1 MASASTLILFGPGVM
16 TLDEP
21 YFNRIFTCVKHDA
34 YHSQWALHA
43 VEDLESCWDSLCKS
57 IPKLQ
62 RVDGRKHAR
71 TLADWLRAGT
81 IPPGSTVANLP
92 NSILGPLVLL
102 AQLVEYIQHLKSVN
116 GTERGFLKWMPPS
129 PQTEAVGCCL
139 GCFSAIVV
147 SASSSWAQFCHNAAA
162 ALRVM
167 FVICALSDAQDSS
180 DETGPST
187 CLNAFWR
194 GTQSASSLTTAL
206 EAYPDAYVAVMYDE
220 NRATITTSAGTAPA
234 LATYLETVGIKASL
248 SEFHGRFHTPE
259 VYERDIQALFR
270 FCQTCPTFQ
279 VPDASHLAMPTRIN
293 AETPISGQESPL
305 EAATRAFLAQ
315 QFNWI
320 KTFRAAAAGC
330 LKDRNARVMEFGPER
345 CIPPTLLRRLS
356 RQVTHFDLEESFR
369 GSLAGDSI
377 PDAPPVVSE
386 TDVAIIGMACN
397 VAGAQDIGQYWQIM
411 LDGTSQHRE
420 LIPNDRFVMETA
432 HRPREEGSEKKKWY
446 GNFLDD
452 TAVFDH
458 KFFKKSPREALHMDP
473 QQRLIL
479 QTAYQ
484 AVAQSGYYFQ
494 PKGNKSSDRR
504 IGCYIGAVTN
514 DYEYNISHAIPNAFS
529 ATGALRSYIA
539 GKVSHFFGWTG
550 PAMTLDTACSAS
562 TVAIDLAIQAILSGE
577 CSAAL
582 IRQIFGG
589 SARAGMKPLQIGS
602 AKGLVGHTEGA
613 SGIVALIKVLLMMLE
628 SRIPLQASFNT
639 INPAIQYSPSD
650 NMEFAKASLPWTDDR
665 KVAMINNY
673 GAAGS
678 NASMLIQQ
686 APKKAQGRNDMPTG
700 SASSYR
706 WPFYIS
712 GLDDKAIQ
720 AYAAKLCLFL
730 RERPVSGHHL
740 DIENVSFNVNRQLM
754 NGSLGRAAM
763 FTAGSIDELEQQ
775 LGSLET
781 CVTPASTR
789 PVILAFGGQ
798 VGKVVGLDRE
808 VFDKSTILR
817 HHLDECDMACKA
829 IQAGSIYPT
838 IFQREPINDPSVL
851 QPVLFSLQYAC
862 AKSWID
868 CGVEPAALVGYSFG
882 ELTALCISGVL
893 SLEDAL
899 RMVYGRSKV
908 IRDGWGAEPGSMVAV
923 EGDPADVEQIIAAV
937 NAQLDNKGDGRDGMA
952 CIACVNGPRSFT
964 LAGSVAACDAVQQ
977 HIEARDAD
985 SIRPT
990 IKHKR
995 IHVTNAFHSGLVEPL
1010 KPDLLAVGSQLKFGQ
1025 PKIPLERE
1033 TEGYRECPS
1042 DASYVAEHMRD
1053 PVYWFQ
1059 AVERLANKYPNAV
1072 WLEAGSN
1079 STITNMASKALGMPR
1094 SATFLPV
1101 NITGDDRCLQHLVD
1115 TTMGLWR
1122 AGVQVAFWPHSRA
1135 QTHQYAPIM
1144 LPPYQFERSRHWLDF
1159 KPPLEQVG
1167 QETQP
1172 SEQTKGGAEG
1182 GILPPSGPYTFFGYK
1197 DKKTKKESRFMI
1209 NNAVKSYLG
1218 VVSGHVIANEAPV
1231 FPVPFAIDLAIQ
1243 AVTSIS
1249 PELAGISNKLQ
1260 PRIYEIVNHSPLI
1273 HTDQPRAVFIDFERR
1288 DDNGSAESSWIF
1300 KFVSKLGEAGEETL
1314 HIRGRLSFQPR
1325 DDGRLHA
1332 EFGKLERFVTHERCL
1347 RALESNDGSEEVI
1360 QGRSIYKVGDNLFHY
1375 GDRFRGLQK
1384 LVGRS
1389 SESAGRLARRR
1400 SAEAF
1405 VFDPALAD
1413 AFEQV
1418 GSIWAN
1424 CMTQDRPTTDD
1435 PSIYLVSEMEQWIRS
1450 PDLESPRDVDSQG
1463 EWDILALHKRLPS
1476 GDFLTDIFVF
1486 GSASRSLEE
1495 VMLGIRYKSVPV
1507 GQLLTG
1513 VPTPPVSAWA
1523 LAEPPTKPVTTGALP
1538 SNHVPVGESID
1549 RQPDSQP
1556 AIVPPHVNNVNNV
1569 KKAKDAL
1576 WPRLQRI
1583 LAEISGLELD
1593 EITRA
1598 DSLAD
1603 VGIDSLMGLE
1613 LARDIETEFD
1623 CTLEQSQLISIVDIT
1638 GILDLLQSVLDL
1650 EEVAASSD
1658 SSDTTSSEPNSA
1670 ASAASR
1676 ETSLSGTPSMADKSS
1691 DTALSLPASTT
1702 IEAFR
1707 ESKDRTDSFLKS
1719 QGCAGYLD
1727 GVYQKQVR
1735 LCLVLT
1741 NDAFKEL
1748 GCDLE
1753 AAQPGDVLQPVPF
1766 VARHWRFHEYLYKM
1780 LEETRIIDIEEGGVI
1795 RRTGLPLP
1803 SQSADAIIEG
1813 LMKNSKGYSS
1823 SHQLL
1828 YNVGSR
1834 MADVLAGKADGPAL
1848 IFGDAKNRESAAHF
1862 YGEFPFNKAYIE
1874 QMGDFLTRLARKGGL
1889 LSQNGLSTPLKI
1901 MEMGAGTGGT
1911 TRVLAPMLAEFGIP
1925 VEYTFTD
1932 LSPSLVSQARKKF
1945 KQYPFMK
1952 FAVHDI
1958 EQPPDPELM
1967 GSQHIV
1973 VATNAVHATHSI
1985 DASTHNIRKFL
1996 RPDGLLMLLEMMG
2009 ILHWVDVVWGTL
2021 EGWWLF
2027 DDGRTHAIVKEKR
2040 WEQSLLNAGFKH
2052 VEWTDGNLPEVGVQ
2066 RFVIAMAA
2074 DLEPGMAKQP
2084 RIPRSPE
2091 HDEHDSEEYLKGR
2104 KLAAD
2109 KYVASATRGFA
2120 IPEASPVVQGPAT
2133 DDPSDP
2139 SDPSAHCV
2147 LVTGATG
2154 SLGSHIVS
2162 HLVSLPSI
2170 GTVFCLNRTRPTRKD
2185 EQPISPQRRQLEAF
2199 ESRGI
2204 ELDETMRAKL
2214 EVIETDTSQP
2224 RLGLDVAQYGRL
2236 VGHVT
2241 HIIHNA
2247 FPVNGLRAL
2256 EQNEPQFVVMR
2267 NLVDLA
2273 AAVSVH
2279 RKARDEKFKCTF
2291 QQISSLSAVG
2301 KYPFRQGNGRQVPEA
2316 PMDIECSLPNGYGG
2330 AKIICER
2337 ILNDT
2342 LGRRPDRFRA
2352 MTVRLGQVSGSKRTG
2367 YWNHVE
2373 VLAFLFKSA
2382 QTLRSFPAVEGVLNW
2397 LPLEDASTALAE
2409 LLLRASDDEWY
2420 PVYHVDNPVPRAWAD
2435 VVPVF
2440 AEALGVPQDK
2450 GIVSLQEWRRRVAEF
2465 PGENPWDNP
2474 AAKAQDFFE
2483 HKFEL
2488 MSCGGVTMATT
2499 RACEHSS
2506 TLRAAQPVSDE
2517 LIRKYVEAWKTT
2529 GFLR

>member
-21 YFNRIFTCVKHDA
+21 YFNRIFTCIKDDA
-34 YHSQWALHA
+34 HHSQWALHA
-43 VEDLESCWDSLCKS
+43 AEDLESCWDSLCKS

-92 NSILGPLVLL
+92 NAILGPLVLL
-102 AQLVEYIQHLKSVN
+102 AQLIEYIQHLKSVN
-116 GTERGFLKWMPPS
+116 GTERGFLKWMPPG

-147 SASSSWAQFCHNAAA
+147 SGSSSWAQFCHNAAA

-167 FVICALSDAQDSS
+167 FVICALSDAQDSP

-194 GTQSASSLTTAL
+194 GTQSASTLTTAL
-206 EAYPDAYVAVMYDE
+206 EAYPNAYVAVLYDE

-259 VYERDIQALFR
+259 VYERDIQALFS

-279 VPDASHLAMPTRIN
+279 VPDAAHFTMPTRIN
-293 AETPISGQESPL
+293 AETPISGQENPL

-320 KTFRAAAAGC
+320 GTFRAAAAGC
-330 LKDRNARVMEFGPER
+330 LKDKNALVLEFGPER

-356 RQVTHFDLEESFR
+356 RQVTHFDLEESLR
-369 GSLAGDSI
+369 RSLGGDSN
-377 PDAPPVVSE
+377 PDARPVVSE
-386 TDVAIIGMACN
+386 TDIAVIGMACN
-397 VAGAQDIGQYWQIM
+397 VAGAQDLGQYWQIM

-420 LIPNDRFVMETA
+420 LIPNDRFVMETT
-432 HRPREEGSEKKKWY
+432 HRPGEEGSEKKKWY

-484 AVAQSGYYFQ
+484 AVAQAGYYFQ

-613 SGIVALIKVLLMMLE
+613 SGIVALIKVLLMILE

-639 INPAIQYSPSD
+639 LNPAIQYSPSD
-650 NMEFAKASLPWTDDR
+650 NMEIAKASLPWTDDR

-678 NASMLIQQ
+678 NASILIQQ
-686 APKKAQGRNDMPTG
+686 APKMTQGENAMSTG
-700 SASSYR
+700 SASSCR

-720 AYAAKLCLFL
+720 AYAAKLHLFL

-740 DIENVSFNVNRQLM
+740 DIENVSFNVNRQSM

-763 FTAGSIDELEQQ
+763 FAAGSIDELEQQ

-781 CVTPASTR
+781 AATPVSTR

-817 HHLDECDMACKA
+817 HHLDDCDRACKS

-868 CGVEPAALVGYSFG
+868 CGVEPAALVGHSFG

-893 SLEDAL
+893 SLEDTL
-899 RMVYGRSKV
+899 RMVHGRSKV
-908 IRDGWGAEPGSMVAV
+908 IRDSWGAEPGSMVAV
-923 EGDPADVEQIIAAV
+923 EGDPADVENVIAAV
-937 NAQLDNKGDGRDGMA
+937 NAQLDNKGDGRHGMA

-1010 KPDLLAVGSQLKFGQ
+1010 KPELLAVGSQLTFRQ
-1025 PKIPLERE
+1025 PRIPLERE
-1033 TEGYRECPS
+1033 TEGYRKCPS

-1053 PVYWFQ
+1053 PVYWLQ
-1059 AVERLANKYPNAV
+1059 AVERLASKYPDAI

-1115 TTMGLWR
+1115 ITMGLWR
-1122 AGVQVAFWPHSRA
+1122 AGVHVAFWPHSRA

-1144 LPPYQFERSRHWLDF
+1144 LPPYQFERNRHWLDF
-1159 KPPLEQVG
+1159 KPPLKQVG

-1172 SEQTKGGAEG
+1172 SEQAKSGAEG
-1182 GILPPSGPYTFFGYK
+1182 GFLPPSGPYTFVGYK
-1197 DKKTKKESRFMI
+1197 DNKTKKESRFLI
-1209 NNAVKSYLG
+1209 NNSIKSYVG
-1218 VVSGHVIANEAPV
+1218 IVSGHVIAKQAPV
-1231 FPVPFAIDLAIQ
+1231 LPVPFAIDLAIQ
-1243 AVTSIS
+1243 AITSIC
-1249 PELAGISNKLQ
+1249 PELTNINNKLQ

-1273 HTDQPRAVFIDFERR
+1273 HTDPPRTVFIDFERH
-1288 DDNGSAESSWIF
+1288 DDNGGAERSWIF
-1300 KFVSKLGEAGEETL
+1300 KFVSKLRETGEETL
-1314 HIRGRLSFQPR
+1314 HMHGKLSFQSR

-1332 EFGKLERFVTHERCL
+1332 ELGKLERFVTHERCL

-1389 SESAGRLARRR
+1389 SESAGRLARGR

-1405 VFDPALAD
+1405 VFDPTLAD

-1424 CMTQDRPTTDD
+1424 CMARDRPT
-1435 PSIYLVSEMEQWIRS
+1435 SIYLVSEMEQWIRS

-1463 EWDILALHKRLPS
+1463 EWDILAQHKRLPS

-1486 GSASRSLEE
+1486 GSASQSLEE

-1513 VPTPPVSAWA
+1513 VPIPPRSAYP
-1523 LAEPPTKPVTTGALP
+1523 LAEPSIKPLTTGAPPLNP
-1538 SNHVPVGESID
+1538 VLVGESID
-1549 RQPDSQP
+1549 RQSDSQP
-1556 AIVPPHVNNVNNV
+1556 AIAPPHVRNVSNV

-1576 WPRLQRI
+1576 WPRLQRV

-1650 EEVAASSD
+1650 EEIAASSD
-1658 SSDTTSSEPNSA
+1658 SSDTASSEPNSA
-1670 ASAASR
+1670 VSAASR
-1676 ETSLSGTPSMADKSS
+1676 GTSLSDTPSTAEKSS
-1691 DTALSLPASTT
+1691 DTALSLPASIT

-1707 ESKDRTDSFLKS
+1707 ESKDHTDSFLKS

-1741 NDAFKEL
+1741 TQAFKEL

-1766 VARHWRFHEYLYKM
+1766 VAHHRRFHEYLYKM
-1780 LEETRIIDIEEGGVI
+1780 LEETRIIDIEEGGVV

-1813 LMKNSKGYSS
+1813 LMKNPKGYSS

-1828 YNVGSR
+1828 YKVGSR
-1834 MADVLAGKADGPAL
+1834 MADVLAGKVDGPAL

-1889 LSQNGLSTPLKI
+1889 LSQSGLSTPLKI

-1911 TRVLAPMLAEFGIP
+1911 TRVLAPILAEFGIP

-1932 LSPSLVSQARKKF
+1932 LSPSLVSQAKKKF

-1985 DASTHNIRKFL
+1985 DASTRNIRKFL
-1996 RPDGLLMLLEMMG
+1996 RSDGVLMLLEMMG
-2009 ILHWVDVVWGTL
+2009 TLHWVDVVWGTL

-2074 DLEPGMAKQP
+2074 DLEPGLAKQP
-2084 RIPRSPE
+2084 SIPPSPE

-2109 KYVASATRGFA
+2109 KYIASATRGFA
-2120 IPEASPVVQGPAT
+2120 IPEVSPVVQGPTT
-2133 DDPSDP
+2133 DDPSD
-2139 SDPSAHCV
+2139 SSIHSV

-2162 HLVSLPSI
+2162 HLASLPSI

-2185 EQPISPQRRQLEAF
+2185 EQPISPQQRQREAF

-2204 ELDETMRAKL
+2204 ELNETMRAKL

-2224 RLGLDVAQYGRL
+2224 QLGLDVAQYGRL
-2236 VGHVT
+2236 VGRVT

-2256 EQNEPQFVVMR
+2256 EQNEPQFIVMR

-2273 AAVSVH
+2273 AGISAH
-2279 RKARDEKFKCTF
+2279 RKARDENFKCTF

-2342 LGRRPDRFRA
+2342 LGRHPDRFRA

-2382 QTLRSFPAVEGVLNW
+2382 QTLRAFPAVEGVLNW
-2397 LPLEDASTALAE
+2397 LPLEEASTALAE
-2409 LLLRASDDEWY
+2409 LLLRPSDDEWY

-2499 RACEHSS
+2499 RACRHSP

-2517 LIRKYVEAWKTT
+2517 LIRKYVEVWKTT